1 MKERSRSEK
10 KLLFPEQTHKVN
22 TCLMGI
28 SYLIEEPEESTNFY
42 SCLFDGKPNCSLL
55 FIYRC

>member
-1 MKERSRSEK
+1 MKGRSGSEK

-42 SCLFDGKPNCSLL
+42 SCLFDG
-55 FIYRC
+55 